1 MNERY
6 VIYFEVTYKNTVAG
20 YTCGKNHSTYK
31 ETLERLAAEYPDL
44 ELGYRE
50 WSDGTVEDGLI
61 EKEDW

>member
-31 ETLERLAAEYPDL
+31 EILERLAAEYPDL
-44 ELGYRE
+44 EMLYRE
-50 WSDGTVEDGLI
+50 WSDGVVEDGMI
-61 EKEDW
+61 EKEEW